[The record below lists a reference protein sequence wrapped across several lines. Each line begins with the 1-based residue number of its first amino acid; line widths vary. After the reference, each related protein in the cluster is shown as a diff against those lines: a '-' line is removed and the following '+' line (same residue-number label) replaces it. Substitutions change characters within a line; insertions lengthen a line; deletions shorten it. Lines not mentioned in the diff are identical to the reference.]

1 MNDFNDGSVLLS
13 VPESHSIVPAGL
25 EMAHLNAIQLLFF
38 YVINYIC
45 ACAAMPYQNVC
56 NERGLLVYGVK

>member
-38 YVINYIC
+38 MLLITSVLVLLCHIKMC
-45 ACAAMPYQNVC
+45 AMKEDY
-56 NERGLLVYGVK
+56 